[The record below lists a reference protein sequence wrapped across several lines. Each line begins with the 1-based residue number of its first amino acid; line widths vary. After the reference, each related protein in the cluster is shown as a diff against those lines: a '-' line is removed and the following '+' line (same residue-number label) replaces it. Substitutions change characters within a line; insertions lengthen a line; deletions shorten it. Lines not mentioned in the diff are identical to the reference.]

1 MNKKKRII
9 ITVSILSVLA
19 IGLGIVIASASVR
32 NSYFAREYG
41 ACLSIT
47 VFDKWK
53 LDDVDRVVIDKRD
66 RRIEIT
72 GKDLIDDIIGETAIA
87 THAVGD
93 IHGDEYTIELYI
105 GDKLLRSMPWAVECC
120 GGNIVTVYEEDLTHW
135 FCNRGIGV
143 DDAEWGYVY
152 LSRELVDTLMAL
164 E

>member
-32 NSYFAREYG
+32 NNYFAREYG

-72 GKDLIDDIIGETAIA
+72 DKDLIDDIVGETAIA
-87 THAVGD
+87 THAVGEPHNKD
-93 IHGDEYTIELYI
+93 YTIELYS
-105 GDKLLRSMPWAVECC
+105 GSKLIRTMEWSRCC
-120 GGNIVTVYEEDLTHW
+120 DTVTVYEEDLTHW
-135 FCNRGIGV
+135 FLNRGVGV